1 MNSLKKGP
9 LIIGIAGGSGSG
21 KTTVSEKIVNAVSQ
35 KQVLTIIKHDDYY
48 KDQGHL
54 TMEERYLTNYDH
66 PFAIDNDLLV
76 ADLQKL
82 KQNETIK
89 KPVYDFVNHTR
100 STDIEIIEPTSIII
114 LEGILTLEDK
124 RLRDLMDIKLFVHTP
139 ADIRFIRRLRR
150 DVQERGRSMESVITH
165 YLETV
170 SVMHDQF
177 IEPSKRY
184 ADIIIPT
191 GGNNDVAIDLL
202 LTKIYSAHETRN
214 SV

>member
-1 MNSLKKGP
+1 MKKAP

-21 KTTVSEKIVNAVSQ
+21 KTTVSDKIAQSIPQ
-35 KQVLTIIKHDDYY
+35 KEILTIIKHDDYY

-54 TMEERYLTNYDH
+54 TLQQRLLTNYDH

-76 ADLQKL
+76 ADLIKL
-82 KQNETIK
+82 KNNQSIQ

-100 STDIEIIEPTSIII
+100 SGEIEIIEPTSIII
-114 LEGILTLEDK
+114 IEGILTLEDE
-124 RLRDLMDIKLFVHTP
+124 RLRDLMDMKFYVHTP

-150 DVQERGRSMESVITH
+150 DVEQRGRSLESVIKH

-170 SVMHDQF
+170 SVMHNQF

-184 ADIIIPT
+184 ADIIIPL
-191 GGNNDVAIDLL
+191 GGDNTVAIDLI
-202 LTKIYSAHETRN
+202 LTKIYSAHQTRN

>member
-1 MNSLKKGP
+1 MKKDKRAP

-21 KTTVSEKIVNAVSQ
+21 KTTVSDKIEQSIP
-35 KQVLTIIKHDDYY
+35 KKEILTIIKHDDYY
-48 KDQGHL
+48 KDQSHL
-54 TMEERYLTNYDH
+54 TLEQRLLTNYDH

-76 ADLQKL
+76 TDLLKL
-82 KQNETIK
+82 KNNQSIEN
-89 KPVYDFVNHTR
+89 PVYDFVNHTR
-100 STDIEIIEPTSIII
+100 AHETEIIEPTSIII
-114 LEGILTLEDK
+114 IEGILTLEDEA
-124 RLRDLMDIKLFVHTP
+124 LRDLMDMKFYVHTP

-150 DVQERGRSMESVITH
+150 DVQQRGRSLESVIQH

-184 ADIIIPT
+184 ADIIIPM
-191 GGNNDVAIDLL
+191 GGDNIVAIDLI
-202 LTKIYSAHETRN
+202 LTKIYSAHQTRN

>member
-1 MNSLKKGP
+1 MIVQKSP

-21 KTTVSEKIVNAVSQ
+21 KTTVSANIARSIPDREI
-35 KQVLTIIKHDDYY
+35 LTIIRHDDYY
-48 KDQGHL
+48 KDQSHL
-54 TMEERYLTNYDH
+54 TMEQRLETNYDH
-66 PFAIDNDLLV
+66 PFSIDNDLLI
-76 ADLQKL
+76 ADLKKL
-82 KQNETIK
+82 KANQAIQ
-89 KPVYDFVNHTR
+89 KPIYDFIQYTR
-100 STDIEIIEPTSIII
+100 SSKSEVVEPSSIII

-124 RLRDLMDIKLFVHTP
+124 RLRDLMDMKLFIHTP

-150 DVQERGRSMESVITH
+150 DVELRGRSLDAVINH

-191 GGNNDVAIDLL
+191 GGDNSVAIDLL
-202 LTKIYSAHETRN
+202 TAKIYSAHKTRN

>member
-21 KTTVSEKIVNAVSQ
+21 KTTVSEKIVSAVSQ
-35 KQVLTIIKHDDYY
+35 KEVLTIIKHDDYY